1 MTANTFNPLAAA
13 RDLKAAGIG
22 HELAEAIAEGMH
34 RAATAT
40 PDELATKADLAE
52 FRAGTKADLAEHR
65 VTTINHFHD
74 LVGPRVGLWIIIA
87 LMLWMVARVYDLGN
101 DFEAFDLY

>member
-34 RAATAT
+34 RDATAT

-52 FRAGTKADLAEHR
+52 HR
-65 VTTINHFHD
+65 VTTINYFHD